1 MKHIKAM
8 ENDVMRKINMEF
20 TNIDANKSSDCYDK
34 IQNLK
39 TAPKPQRLEQKI
51 LNTEIVNNKGFSTQR
66 VSRQGICG

>member
-20 TNIDANKSSDCYDK
+20 TNIDANKSSDEYNK
-34 IQNLK
+34 NQNLK

-51 LNTEIVNNKGFSTQR
+51 LNKEVVNNKGFSTQR